1 LANRNASDRR
11 GSVVVDGSI
20 PLVFFSPRAC
30 PGPVKTKLHT
40 KHDDP
45 HSRRRA
51 HRIERHTQCAVEI
64 QDTRRGQGGL
74 LALVACHS
82 LRRMKVKG
90 TGLPDWQRSK
100 RSCRARSKRRE
111 LESRGCDDKRESA
124 VISEAVRPLKRDHF
138 RLKERNKVPAIE
150 IWVVM
155 NLLESLQRN
164 AGLVAPHIGRP
175 PDLDSRQST
184 EKSEMIGKQHK
195 IPAIPAR
202 RCPTWCPSG

>member
-124 VISEAVRPLKRDHF
+124 VISEAVRPPEAGSFSAEGAKQSSRYRNLGSDEPAGIVTKKRGTCC
-138 RLKERNKVPAIE
+138 AA
-150 IWVVM
+150 
-155 NLLESLQRN
+155 QR
-164 AGLVAPHIGRP
+164 
-175 PDLDSRQST
+175 ST
-184 EKSEMIGKQHK
+184 
-195 IPAIPAR
+195 
-202 RCPTWCPSG
+202 T